1 MKVRIHG
8 RAGPRG
14 QAGVATVLALQSER
28 GEEPLVQGRKA
39 RLGFEQ
45 RMKPLPR
52 ESDGVRHLGERVVVV
67 VVTEA

>member
-1 MKVRIHG
+1 
-8 RAGPRG
+8 
-14 QAGVATVLALQSER
+14 
-28 GEEPLVQGRKA
+28 VQGRKA